1 MHVKPLSNIRMMR
14 PPTSIALASRLPSI
28 HAIVAIV
35 IVIVIVIVP
44 VIVIV
49 IVIDYGQ
56 SSPTV

>member
-1 MHVKPLSNIRMMR
+1 MMR